1 MQLHAPMVITPAKA
15 CSEHSANRLRTGG
28 AVTEKQHGRL
38 SRDWEYML
46 FAQYLDLRPDAMAAV
61 ASNMGS
67 DVTVEELSK
76 TVEELSRLH

>member
-1 MQLHAPMVITPAKA
+1 MMITAT
-15 CSEHSANRLRTGG
+15 SMYTQFELSAYRLRLDKMVTG
-28 AVTEKQHGRL
+28 HRHCCL
-38 SRDWEYML
+38 SADWVIMVCI
-46 FAQYLDLRPDAMAAV
+46 QYLDLRPDAMAAV